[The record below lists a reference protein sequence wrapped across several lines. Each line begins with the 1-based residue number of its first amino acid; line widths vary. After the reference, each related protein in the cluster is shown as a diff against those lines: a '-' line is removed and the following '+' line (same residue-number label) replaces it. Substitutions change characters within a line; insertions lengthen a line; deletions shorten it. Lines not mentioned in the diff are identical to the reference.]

1 MVSRVVADKTPPEK
15 IVEEAY
21 LGSLS
26 RFPTEPEQEK
36 ILKVL
41 SEAKDSETRAVVEDI
56 YWAILSSKEFLFNH

>member
-1 MVSRVVADKTPPEK
+1 MEKLLADKTPPEK

-21 LGSLS
+21 LGSLA
-26 RFPTEPEQEK
+26 RFPTEAEKEK

-41 SEAKDSETRAVVEDI
+41 TEAKESDKRTVVEDI